1 MSKTKQ
7 LEAHYAVLQ
16 LDALRHRVVMSY
28 RPSIEMLVAEFEE
41 KHEGTP
47 KHHPVRV
54 GARERRGAGLL
65 RLRAAVLELA
75 AAAASLR
82 SDCGTD
88 PTDLPEPDDDVAA
101 EYSRIRAAHET
112 YRREQAAEAFD
123 DDGDD
128 DDVVDRHL
136 EAARANDDAVDD
148 IDDIVERHTEKLFDY
163 ANGEGP
169 GTLFT
174 TTREGVE

>member
-1 MSKTKQ
+1 MSRTKQ

-28 RPSIEMLVAEFEE
+28 RPSVEMLVAEFEE
-41 KHEGTP
+41 KYEGTP

-75 AAAASLR
+75 EAAASLR
-82 SDCGTD
+82 LDCGTD

-112 YRREQAAEAFD
+112 YRREQAGETFG
-123 DDGDD
+123 DDGD
-128 DDVVDRHL
+128 
-136 EAARANDDAVDD
+136 DDAVDD
-148 IDDIVERHTEKLFDY
+148 IDDIVERHTEELFDY